1 MYKAYVLY
9 SRFIDLEGLQHL
21 AIGGNDFKDVPAVV
35 YSLNELRVL
44 DLSYS
49 NKLLSVNEKVLNLKN
64 LKTLNLWRCSSLT
77 HPPSSVCEKGLH
89 AVKKHFT
96 DFKSSMAEAPAP
108 LLTRSQSGN
117 FLQNFNLKLI
127 INLNFLQDD
136 LSNQF
141 ALLLAVPSVGVD
153 LLSSTLNSNSQFHV
167 CTIESSSDQLMF
179 RF

>member
-89 AVKKHFT
+89 AVKKYFT
-96 DFKSSMAEAPAP
+96 DLKSNMAEAPAP
-108 LLTRSQSGN
+108 LLRRSQSGN
-117 FLQNFNLKLI
+117 F
-127 INLNFLQDD
+127 
-136 LSNQF
+136 F
-141 ALLLAVPSVGVD
+141 AEFKFKVNHKFGF
-153 LLSSTLNSNSQFHV
+153 SS
-167 CTIESSSDQLMF
+167 
-179 RF
+179 R